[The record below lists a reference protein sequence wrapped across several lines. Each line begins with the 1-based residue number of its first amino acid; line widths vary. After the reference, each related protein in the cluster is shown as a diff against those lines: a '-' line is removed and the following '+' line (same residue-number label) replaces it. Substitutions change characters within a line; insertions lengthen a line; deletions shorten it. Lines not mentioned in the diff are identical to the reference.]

1 MVLRRCHC
9 IVVSDGSCDADRSFT
24 DLGNAIRKIRID
36 LGIDIDIDPEL
47 LQLQTGNRL
56 SRTHFALG
64 IIRYDRID
72 REASPGLLVYLKPS
86 LTGNEPADV
95 TEYASCHDE
104 FPHEPTA
111 DQFFDESQFESY
123 RALGFHI
130 ADKVFS
136 RPITNPTGEAELLF
150 EQFRSGRPAQ
160 AQPVGLH

>member
-1 MVLRRCHC
+1 
-9 IVVSDGSCDADRSFT
+9 
-24 DLGNAIRKIRID
+24 
-36 LGIDIDIDPEL
+36 L
-47 LQLQTGNRL
+47 LQLQAGSRL
-56 SRTHFALG
+56 SREHYALG
-64 IIRYDRID
+64 IIRYDRVD
-72 REASPGLLVYLKPS
+72 REAPPGLLIYLKPS

-150 EQFRSGRPAQ
+150 EQFRSGQGA
-160 AQPVGLH
+160 